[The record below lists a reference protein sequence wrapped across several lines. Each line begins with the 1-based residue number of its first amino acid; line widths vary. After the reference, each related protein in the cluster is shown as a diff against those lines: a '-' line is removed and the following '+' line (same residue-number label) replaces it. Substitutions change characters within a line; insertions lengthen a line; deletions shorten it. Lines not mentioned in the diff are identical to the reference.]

1 MSNELEVEDK
11 IADETMSEA
20 EIVET
25 KKEMMRYRANSL
37 SYWLGF
43 GAIGFSV
50 LASFVCLNSFAPTT
64 VLVILKILL
73 NIIILLFGFLS
84 CEKTKAYSE
93 KSSIALIGI
102 GGVCVL
108 RIFWVPLQLLI
119 YFNKFVPAQE
129 TLAKDA
135 TNKEASA
142 IVAECR
148 NYLGTTITDY
158 YRGDKLSIHWLPA
171 NGNFRGILAMVL
183 LACAA
188 AMFIAAGVIGLIRSK
203 KLSSYMSSLNQK
215 N

>member
-1 MSNELEVEDK
+1 MSNELENKTAYEMTSD
-11 IADETMSEA
+11 A

-50 LASFVCLNSFAPTT
+50 FASFICLNSFAPVTI
-64 VLVILKILL
+64 LVVVKILL
-73 NIIILLFGFLS
+73 NILILLFGFLS
-84 CEKTKAYSE
+84 CEKSKAYSE
-93 KSSIALIGI
+93 KASIALIGI
-102 GGVCVL
+102 GGVCAL

-119 YFNKFVPAQE
+119 YFNKFIPAQE
-129 TLAKDA
+129 LLQKDPQ
-135 TNKEASA
+135 NKEANATVS
-142 IVAECR
+142 ECMK
-148 NYLGTTITDY
+148 YIGTTITDY
-158 YRGDKLSIHWLPA
+158 YRGDSLSIHWLPA

-203 KLSSYMSSLNQK
+203 RLSSYMSSLNQK

>member
-1 MSNELEVEDK
+1 MSNELENNTSLGMTEEEV
-11 IADETMSEA
+11 IA
-20 EIVET
+20 T

-50 LASFVCLNSFAPTT
+50 FASFICLNSFAPKT
-64 VLVILKILL
+64 VLVVVKILL

-84 CEKTKAYSE
+84 CEKAKAYS
-93 KSSIALIGI
+93 KNSSIALIAI

-108 RIFWVPLQLLI
+108 RIFWVPLQLMI
-119 YFNKFVPAQE
+119 YFNKFIPAQE
-129 TLAKDA
+129 DLLKDA
-135 TNKEASA
+135 SNEEASK
-142 IVAECR
+142 IVRECKD
-148 NYLGTTITDY
+148 YLGQTITDY
-158 YRGDKLSIHWLPA
+158 YQGDSLSVHWLPA
-171 NGNFRGILAMVL
+171 NGNFRAILAIVL

-188 AMFIAAGVIGLIRSK
+188 ALFISAGVIGLIRSK